1 MNNID
6 IMGRFTADPE
16 LKTTPSGKAVT
27 TFCVA
32 VPKNYSR
39 DEKPNYIDCVAW
51 EKRAETICKN
61 FRKGKMIAISGEL
74 ETRVYEDKQG
84 KTRKVSEVRV
94 EKFFFCGD
102 KDNKGNTKA
111 SQTSAES
118 TFSAVEME
126 DELPF

>member
-1 MNNID
+1 MNSID

-32 VPKNYSR
+32 VPKNYNR

-74 ETRVYEDKQG
+74 ETRTYEDKQG

-102 KDNKGNTKA
+102 KDNKGTTKTA
-111 SQTSAES
+111 QTGAES
-118 TFSAVEME
+118 VLTDDEV
-126 DELPF
+126 ELPF

>member
-1 MNNID
+1 MNSVD

-16 LKTTPSGKAVT
+16 LKTTKSGKAVT

-51 EKRAETICKN
+51 ENRAETICKN

-102 KDNKGNTKA
+102 KDNKETTKA

>member
-1 MNNID
+1 MNTWNG
-6 IMGRFTADPE
+6 MGRFTADPE

-32 VPKNYSR
+32 VPKNYNR

-74 ETRVYEDKQG
+74 ETRTYEDKQG

-102 KDNKGNTKA
+102 KDNKETTKTA
-111 SQTSAES
+111 QKGAES
-118 TFSAVEME
+118 TTEVE

>member
-6 IMGRFTADPE
+6 IMGRLTADPE
-16 LKTTPSGKAVT
+16 LKTTPSGKSVT

-39 DEKPNYIDCVAW
+39 DEKPNFIDCVAW

-74 ETRVYEDKQG
+74 ETRKYEDKQG
-84 KTRKVSEVRV
+84 KTRKAVEVRV
-94 EKFFFCGD
+94 EKFSFCGD
-102 KDNKGNTKA
+102 KDNKGTTKA

-118 TFSAVEME
+118 VLRADEE
-126 DELPF
+126 ELPF

>member
-6 IMGRFTADPE
+6 IMGRLTADPE

-51 EKRAETICKN
+51 EERAKTICKC
-61 FRKGKMIAISGEL
+61 FHKGKMIAISGEL
-74 ETRVYEDKQG
+74 QTRMYEDNAG
-84 KTRKVSEVRV
+84 KTRKAVEVRV
-94 EKFFFCGD
+94 EKFSFCGD
-102 KDNKGNTKA
+102 KDNKGTVKTA
-111 SQTSAES
+111 QKGAES
-118 TFSAVEME
+118 TTEVE